1 MTNQEFNIVV
11 EKLRPKLLYFANG
24 FVKEG
29 AATADDMVQEAVLK
43 LWNSKNIDE
52 VRNAEALTIQIL
64 KNVCIDYLR
73 LKKNNNEEIK
83 PNYFALSECDPYK
96 TLERKDNLR
105 NIQDCLAEL
114 PDDQMMA
121 VRLRDIMGYEIK
133 EIAHIIGTTEVN
145 VRTLLSRAR
154 QKLREKILKNEKD

>member
-29 AATADDMVQEAVLK
+29 AATADDMVQDAVLK

-83 PNYFALSECDPYK
+83 PNFFALSECDPYK
-96 TLERKDNLR
+96 TLERKDDLR
-105 NIQDCLAEL
+105 TIKDCLAEL

-121 VRLRDIMGYEIK
+121 VRLRDIMGYEMN

-154 QKLREKILKNEKD
+154 QKLREKILKNEKK